1 MDMRSSDMP
10 IDSRSRPV
18 VVELLYWSLRLF
30 SSSSRRLKRESE
42 VSGSGRDRTSKD
54 VVSLDKGGGTGFSNF
69 GGWQVFF

>member
-18 VVELLYWSLRLF
+18 VVELLYCSLRLF

-42 VSGSGRDRTSKD
+42 VRGSGRDRASKD
-54 VVSLDKGGGTGFSNF
+54 VVSLDNGGGTGCSNF
-69 GGWQVFF
+69 GGWQAFV